1 MKSIK
6 MMMAAILLCG
16 AMSAQA
22 QDYYETK
29 HEFGIAIG
37 GGSNS
42 QILNGMEQFAKV
54 IVTTMGTLGTVKPSY
69 ENTSEIPTIS
79 LDYYYHL
86 TKGVAV
92 GGIFVINGR
101 TEDMLVNKEK
111 IGEAKRYTFTLMPAV
126 KFDWL
131 RKKYFG
137 MYSKFGLGVSMLSD
151 SQKAV
156 NNHQINGAQK
166 QSETRW
172 YVNFQASLL
181 GAEVGSEHIRGFAE
195 LGYGEQGIG
204 LIGLRYKF

>member
-37 GGSNS
+37 GASNS
-42 QILNGMEQFAKV
+42 QILNGMEKFATV
-54 IVTTMGTLGTVKPSY
+54 LVTTAGTLGTVQPSY

-79 LDYYYHL
+79 LDYYYHV

-101 TEDMLVNKEK
+101 TEDLMTNKTK
-111 IGEAKRYTFTLMPAV
+111 VGEAKRYTFTLMPAV

-137 MYSKFGLGVSMLSD
+137 MYSKFGLGLSMLSD
-151 SQKAV
+151 SQKKD
-156 NNHQINGAQK
+156 NGEK
-166 QSETRW
+166 LNSETRW

>member
-22 QDYYETK
+22 QDYYNTK

-42 QILNGMEQFAKV
+42 QIRDGMEKFAEV
-54 IVTTMGTLGTVKPSY
+54 IVTTVGTLGTVRPSY

-79 LDYYYHL
+79 LDYYYHV
-86 TKGVAV
+86 TKGVAL

-101 TEDMLVNKEK
+101 TEDMMVNKSK
-111 IGEAKRYTFTLMPAV
+111 IGTAKRYTFTLMPTA

-137 MYSKFGLGVSMLSD
+137 MYSKFGLGLSMLSD
-151 SQKAV
+151 SQKAEG
-156 NNHQINGAQK
+156 NNTFKDGNK
-166 QSETRW
+166 SETRW
-172 YVNFQASLL
+172 YVNFQASLIA
-181 GAEVGSEHIRGFAE
+181 AEFGSENIRGFVE

-204 LIGLRYKF
+204 VLGLRYKF